1 MNLSNTSAKSNKMA
15 SVASGRLLGQD
26 LVLACL
32 MIWELILCFI
42 TLEQTDVIDTGLK
55 KRG

>member
-1 MNLSNTSAKSNKMA
+1 MGWRPLHWA
-15 SVASGRLLGQD
+15 GCIGQD

>member
-1 MNLSNTSAKSNKMA
+1 MNLSNASSKSNKMA
-15 SVASGRLLGQD
+15 SVASGQD